1 MAFTVQL
8 KDIVEALEMQ
18 FDEASSF
25 LDLDTGKVETVSQD
39 LLSEAEESDDDEQPD
54 LPDWQK
60 PEWEIAKRIVSTDR
74 FKSLPTK
81 YDVHEWEIMRK
92 FADSVESEKISE
104 ELLRAIHGA
113 GAFRYFKDT
122 LRRCGIEKKWFEF
135 REEAL
140 KTIAREWC
148 EDEGVAWE

>member
-81 YDVHEWEIMRK
+81 YDVHEWELMRE
-92 FADSVESEKISE
+92 FADSVEPEKISE
-104 ELLRAIHGA
+104 ELQNAIHGA
-113 GAFRYFKDT
+113 GAFRYFKET
-122 LRRCGIEKKWFEF
+122 LRRRGIEKKWFEF

-140 KTIAREWC
+140 KQIAREWC
-148 EDEGVAWE
+148 EDEGIAWE

>member
-1 MAFTVQL
+1 MALTVQL

-25 LDLDTGKVETVSQD
+25 LDLDTGKVETVSKD
-39 LLSEAEESDDDEQPD
+39 LLSEAEESGDDEELD
-54 LPDWQK
+54 LPDWQM
-60 PEWEIAKRIVSTDR
+60 PEWEIATRIVSTDR

-81 YDVHEWEIMRK
+81 YDVHEWEIMRD
-92 FADSVESEKISE
+92 FADSVESGKISE

-122 LRRCGIEKKWFEF
+122 LRRRGIEKKWFEF

-148 EDEGVAWE
+148 EEEGIAWE

>member
-1 MAFTVQL
+1 MAVTVQL

-18 FDEASSF
+18 LDESSSY
-25 LDLDTGKVETVSQD
+25 LDLDSGKVETVFHN
-39 LLSEAEESDDDEQPD
+39 LLSAAEESDEEPD

-60 PEWEIAKRIVSTDR
+60 PEWETAKRIVSTDR

-81 YDVHEWEIMRK
+81 HDVHEWEIMRD
-92 FADSVESEKISE
+92 FADSVESEEISE
-104 ELLRAIHGA
+104 ELLRAVHGA

-122 LRRCGIEKKWFEF
+122 LRRRGIEKKWFEF

-140 KTIAREWC
+140 KQIAREWC
-148 EDEGVAWE
+148 EDEGIAWE

>member
-1 MAFTVQL
+1 MALTVQL

-25 LDLDTGKVETVSQD
+25 LDLDTGKVETVSKD

-81 YDVHEWEIMRK
+81 YDVHEWEIMRE
-92 FADSVESEKISE
+92 FADSVESGKISE

-122 LRRCGIEKKWFEF
+122 LRRRGIEKQWFEF
-135 REEAL
+135 RDEAL

-148 EDEGVAWE
+148 EEEGVAWE

>member
-1 MAFTVQL
+1 MAVTVQL

-18 FDEASSF
+18 FDEASSY
-25 LDLDTGKVETVSQD
+25 LDLDTGKVETVSKD
-39 LLSEAEESDDDEQPD
+39 LLSAAEESDEQPD

-81 YDVHEWEIMRK
+81 YDVHEWEIMRD

-113 GAFRYFKDT
+113 GAFQIGRAHV
-122 LRRCGIEKKWFEF
+122 LNSSHLVI
-135 REEAL
+135 
-140 KTIAREWC
+140 
-148 EDEGVAWE
+148 

>member
-81 YDVHEWEIMRK
+81 YDVHEWEIMRD
-92 FADSVESEKISE
+92 FADWGESGKISE

-122 LRRCGIEKKWFEF
+122 LRRRGIEKKWFEF

-148 EDEGVAWE
+148 EDQGVAWE

>member
-1 MAFTVQL
+1 MAVTVQL
-8 KDIVEALEMQ
+8 KDIVDALEMQ
-18 FDEASSF
+18 LDEYLSY
-25 LDLDTGKVETVSQD
+25 LDLDSGKVETVSKD
-39 LLSEAEESDDDEQPD
+39 LLNEAEESNDDQEPD

-60 PEWEIAKRIVSTDR
+60 PEWEIARRIVSTDR

-81 YDVHEWEIMRK
+81 YDVNEWEIMRD
-92 FADSVESEKISE
+92 FADSVESGKISE

-122 LRRCGIEKKWFEF
+122 LRRRGIEKKWFEF
-135 REEAL
+135 RDEAL

-148 EDEGVAWE
+148 EEEGIACE

>member
-1 MAFTVQL
+1 MAVTVQL
-8 KDIVEALEMQ
+8 KDIVDALEMQ
-18 FDEASSF
+18 FDESSSY
-25 LDLDTGKVETVSQD
+25 LDLDSGKVETVSKD
-39 LLSEAEESDDDEQPD
+39 LLSEAEESDDGEQPD

-81 YDVHEWEIMRK
+81 HDVHEWEIMRE
-92 FADSVESEKISE
+92 FADSVESGKISE

-122 LRRCGIEKKWFEF
+122 LRRRGIEKQWFEF
-135 REEAL
+135 RDEAL
-140 KTIAREWC
+140 KTIARDWC
-148 EDEGVAWE
+148 EDQGVAWE